1 MARMH
6 SRKKGKSGSIKPI
19 KKTKPTWVRYSDV
32 EIEALIVKLAK
43 TGNTPSKIGLILRDS
58 YGVPDVK
65 IAAQKSITSILK
77 QHKLMAEY
85 PEDFISLIRRE
96 VNLTKHLEKNRKDQ
110 VAKRGIQL
118 TASKIHRLSKYY
130 KKKGILPM
138 NWKYDREKA
147 KLIVS

>member
-1 MARMH
+1 
-6 SRKKGKSGSIKPI
+6 
-19 KKTKPTWVRYSDV
+19 
-32 EIEALIVKLAK
+32 
-43 TGNTPSKIGLILRDS
+43 
-58 YGVPDVK
+58 
-65 IAAQKSITSILK
+65 
-77 QHKLMAEY
+77 MAEY

>member
-19 KKTKPTWVRYSDV
+19 KKTKPTWVRYSDI

>member
-1 MARMH
+1 MH

-32 EIEALIVKLAK
+32 EIEALILKLAK